1 VLFGLLLWLPFTD
14 SVIATVL
21 ALAWYGLAG
30 GALHGTSLGKTTVRR
45 LFTGVIAYRN
55 FEVSSR

>member
-30 GALHGTSLGKTTVRR
+30 GAQHSQQKKKFVDYS
-45 LFTGVIAYRN
+45 TGVIAYRN